1 MTTGLLRGKE
11 SAVLMNR
18 AETALINSPPRRW
31 LQRLY
36 EVPVLLRLGG
46 RLLPGSRAVEIGCGS
61 GYGSQLVLRRFGAV
75 RIDALDLDPA
85 MIERARTRLA
95 PYGDR
100 VHLATGSATDLRAA
114 LNADDGSYDAVF
126 DFGII
131 HHIPDWRA
139 AVAEA
144 ARVLTPGGRFY
155 FEEVTAHAL
164 NRPTYRR
171 LFDHPTD
178 DRFTAEQ
185 FLDELGRHGLVIL
198 GSATRIQG
206 DYLLGV
212 AAKPLAA
219 GGGR

>member
-1 MTTGLLRGKE
+1 M
-11 SAVLMNR
+11 LMNR

-31 LQRLY
+31 LQRFY
-36 EVPVLLRLGG
+36 EVPVLLRFGG
-46 RLLPGSRAVEIGCGS
+46 RVPPGGAALEIGCGS
-61 GYGSQLVLRRFGAV
+61 GYGSQLVLQRFGAA
-75 RIDALDLDPA
+75 RIDAVDLDPT
-85 MIERARTRLA
+85 MIDRARKRLT
-95 PYGDR
+95 PFGNR
-100 VHLATGSATDLRAA
+100 VTLVRGSATDLRAA
-114 LNADDGSYDAVF
+114 LDADDDSYDAVF

-131 HHIPDWRA
+131 HHIPQWRT

-144 ARVLTPGGRFY
+144 ARVLAPGGRFY

-185 FLDELGRHGLVIL
+185 FLDELRRHGLPVL
-198 GSATRIQG
+198 GSVTRIQG

-212 AAKPLAA
+212 ATKPLSN
-219 GGGR
+219 GGAR

>member
-1 MTTGLLRGKE
+1 M
-11 SAVLMNR
+11 
-18 AETALINSPPRRW
+18 
-31 LQRLY
+31 
-36 EVPVLLRLGG
+36 
-46 RLLPGSRAVEIGCGS
+46 
-61 GYGSQLVLRRFGAV
+61 LVQ
-75 RIDALDLDPA
+75 
-85 MIERARTRLA
+85 
-95 PYGDR
+95 
-100 VHLATGSATDLRAA
+100 GSATDLRAA

-178 DRFTAEQ
+178 DRFTAQQ
-185 FLDELGRHGLVIL
+185 FLQELRRHDLLIL
-198 GSATRIQG
+198 GSVTRIQG

-212 AAKPLAA
+212 AAKPLPAA
-219 GGGR
+219 GGR

>member
-1 MTTGLLRGKE
+1 
-11 SAVLMNR
+11 MNR
-18 AETALINSPPRRW
+18 AETALINSAPRRW

-36 EVPVLLRLGG
+36 EVPTLLRFGG

-61 GYGSQLVLRRFGAV
+61 GYGSQLVLQRFGAAQV
-75 RIDALDLDPA
+75 DAIDLDPA
-85 MIERARTRLA
+85 MIERARVRLA

-100 VHLATGSATDLRAA
+100 VHLATGSATDLREV
-114 LNADDGSYDAVF
+114 LNANDGSYDAVF

-164 NRPTYRR
+164 HRPTYRR
-171 LFDHPTD
+171 LFDHPAD
-178 DRFTAEQ
+178 DRFAAED
-185 FLDELGRHGLVIL
+185 FLDELGQQGLIII
-198 GSATRIQG
+198 GSVTRIQG

>member
-1 MTTGLLRGKE
+1 M
-11 SAVLMNR
+11 LMNR

-36 EVPVLLRLGG
+36 EVPVLLRFGG
-46 RLLPGSRAVEIGCGS
+46 RLPGQQSPRNRLRIGLRLAAGAAA
-61 GYGSQLVLRRFGAV
+61 LRRRADRRPRSGPGNDRTGAS
-75 RIDALDLDPA
+75 PA
-85 MIERARTRLA
+85 R
-95 PYGDR
+95 PGDR

-114 LNADDGSYDAVF
+114 LDADDGSYDAVF

-131 HHIPDWRA
+131 HHVPDWRA

-164 NRPTYRR
+164 NRLTYRR

-178 DRFTAEQ
+178 DRFTAED
-185 FLDELGRHGLVIL
+185 FLDEVSRQGLVIL
-198 GSATRIQG
+198 GSVTRIQG

-219 GGGR
+219 AGGR

>member
-1 MTTGLLRGKE
+1 
-11 SAVLMNR
+11 
-18 AETALINSPPRRW
+18 
-31 LQRLY
+31 
-36 EVPVLLRLGG
+36 
-46 RLLPGSRAVEIGCGS
+46 
-61 GYGSQLVLRRFGAV
+61 
-75 RIDALDLDPA
+75 
-85 MIERARTRLA
+85 MIERARAQLA

-131 HHIPDWRA
+131 HHIPHWRA

-155 FEEVTAHAL
+155 FEEVTVQAL
-164 NRPTYRR
+164 NRPTYRL

-178 DRFTAEQ
+178 DRFTAED
-185 FLDELGRHGLVIL
+185 FLHEVSRHGLVIL
-198 GSATRIQG
+198 GSVTRIQG

-219 GGGR
+219 GGR

>member
-1 MTTGLLRGKE
+1 M
-11 SAVLMNR
+11 LMNR
-18 AETALINSPPRRW
+18 AETVLINSSPRQW
-31 LQRLY
+31 LQRCY
-36 EVPVLLRLGG
+36 EVPTLLRFGG
-46 RLLPGSRAVEIGCGS
+46 RLLPGSRALEIGCGS
-61 GYGSQLVLRRFGAV
+61 GYGSQLVLRHFGAA
-75 RIDALDLDPA
+75 RIDAIDLDPA
-85 MIERARTRLA
+85 MIHRAGRRLA

-100 VHLATGSATDLRAA
+100 VNLVQGSATDLRAA
-114 LNADDGSYDAVF
+114 LEADDGSYDAVF

-171 LFDHPTD
+171 WFDHPTD

-185 FLDELGRHGLVIL
+185 FLHELGQHDLVVL
-198 GSATRIQG
+198 GSVTRIQG

-212 AAKPLAA
+212 AAKLLPLRA
-219 GGGR
+219 GH